1 LQQKKEDTVAKEDA
15 TVNNSTANDSTVGDS
30 KTNVDSTAKEDQP
43 MQQAEDV
50 NDETSKMMQ
59 EDK

>member
-1 LQQKKEDTVAKEDA
+1 MAKEDA

-30 KTNVDSTAKEDQP
+30 KTNVDSKAKEDQP